1 MNQNSKNKEF
11 VDYVNSLPETQT
23 KEKFRWYWSDF
34 TNQKDFDNAVYI
46 DCINFWKKI
55 LDECSRSKW
64 LGEDVFCIEISD
76 STKKI
81 FASYNGHEPIGI
93 QCVIK
98 EMYLESELMPLKE
111 YCSTFISQ
119 GWLSWIYTRL
129 VSQPIAWTFQNLT
142 GSEPVNIIS
151 GKWVKMDKLKESS
164 TKIIQLHEKIALN
177 QISDNLYTLATFK
190 SEFATKIIPGSV
202 LTDTD
207 IKVLITY
214 LEYDRKV
221 IVTKNLSNE
230 SLHKHDSNPDDLVI
244 KFCLKKNNN
253 KLKLEITELD
263 CNIITIKE
271 TSRKLLEQIQD
282 IETRIKELKTAAS
295 KYISL
300 KQKAL
305 AMRDLRKKLLLDKIL
320 VKRINSLETV
330 ETILLKIQEAVS
342 DAEIIEGYKA
352 GADALQNTLAISG
365 LSIDKVDET
374 MDHLQEV
381 LADQKE
387 IDDAMK
393 SGQDSILDAALN
405 NDVDDELEKELEDL
419 LAAEEERRA
428 LKEEVKQPI
437 KVKDQEL
444 ESLETKLHDLEVE
457 SPPIPDKNPNYITPS
472 SSSSSHK
479 NKQAILSEL

>member
-1 MNQNSKNKEF
+1 MNQSSKNKEF
-11 VDYVNSLPETQT
+11 VDYVNSLPGTQI
-23 KEKFRWYWSDF
+23 KEKLRWYWSDF

-55 LDECSRSKW
+55 LDECSRRKW

-76 STKKI
+76 STKQI

-98 EMYLESELMPLKE
+98 EMHSKSELIPLEE

-142 GSEPVNIIS
+142 GSEPTNIIS
-151 GKWVKMDKLKESS
+151 GKWVKIDKLKESS

-177 QISDNLYTLATFK
+177 RISDNLYTLATFK
-190 SEFATKIIPGSV
+190 SEFAAKVIPGSM

-214 LEYDRKV
+214 LEYDLKV
-221 IVTKNLSNE
+221 IVTKSLSNG
-230 SLHKHDSNPDDLVI
+230 SPHKYDSNPDDLVI
-244 KFCLKKNNN
+244 KFCLKKY

-271 TSRKLLEQIQD
+271 TSRKLHEQIQD

-300 KQKAL
+300 KQKTL
-305 AMRDLRKKLLLDKIL
+305 AMKYLRKKLKLDKIL
-320 VKRINSLETV
+320 VKRINSLEAV

-352 GADALQNTLAISG
+352 GADALQNTLVISG
-365 LSIDKVDET
+365 LTIDKVDET

-387 IDDAMK
+387 IEDAMK
-393 SGQDSILDAALN
+393 SGQDSILVAALN
-405 NDVDDELEKELEDL
+405 NDVDDELEKELENL
-419 LAAEEERRA
+419 LAAEEERKVV
-428 LKEEVKQPI
+428 KEEVKQPI
-437 KVKDQEL
+437 KEKNQEL
-444 ESLETKLHDLEVE
+444 EKLETKLHDL
-457 SPPIPDKNPNYITPS
+457 K
-472 SSSSSHK
+472 HFC
-479 NKQAILSEL
+479 